1 MSKRRVGS
9 LVSDVKD
16 KLLSYTV
23 CWSKVD
29 QVFKKIKCWRTRR
42 YDTSITDKRGDYEA
56 MIALGYL
63 HLCLESLLL
72 VRGGTCVKFKDES

>member
-29 QVFKKIKCWRTRR
+29 QVFKKLRTRR

-56 MIALGYL
+56 LIALGYL